1 MVNLIADQLFNK
13 IIYHIT
19 AFVQDANTFLRI

>member
-1 MVNLIADQLFNK
+1 MIQYLLAKK

-19 AFVQDANTFLRI
+19 A